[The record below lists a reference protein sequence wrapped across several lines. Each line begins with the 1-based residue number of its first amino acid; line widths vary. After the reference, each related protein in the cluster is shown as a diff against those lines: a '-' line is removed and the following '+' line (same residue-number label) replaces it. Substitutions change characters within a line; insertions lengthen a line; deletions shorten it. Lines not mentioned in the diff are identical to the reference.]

1 MYNVRFTL
9 AVIIVTPL
17 RQLLTDTEIKRNN
30 YVHTK
35 SPISRK
41 TDKAVLPFFFSSA
54 GEYQREW
61 ALSAYVLNGM
71 NY

>member
-9 AVIIVTPL
+9 AVIIVTL
-17 RQLLTDTEIKRNN
+17 LCQLLTDTEIKRNN

-41 TDKAVLPFFFSSA
+41 TDKAVLPFFPVQVSTRVS
-54 GEYQREW
+54 GRC
-61 ALSAYVLNGM
+61 LHTS
-71 NY
+71 